1 MLTTAAKKSCLL
13 TGLCVLWPPGVL
25 DNKVP
30 WPTESAGAVSNG
42 GQLTADAPA
51 HPEFP
56 DGRMH
61 DGVMLMLPSVPGLSA
76 HPYKGSLECHKV
88 ADKHLQNESFFCLFV
103 FLTLF
108 SSTAGILKKKQL
120 SPIVERSCPTNHVHS
135 DPRGNV
141 HGTASPH
148 GSTSSDGRSGPAR
161 TSLPEQLNGVAL
173 SIKAGTVDGDSSGSE

>member
-1 MLTTAAKKSCLL
+1 MFSILLNTAAPRAKKSCVL
-13 TGLCVLWPPGVL
+13 TRLRVLWPPGVL

-30 WPTESAGAVSNG
+30 WPTESAAAVSNG

-76 HPYKGSLECHKV
+76 HPYKGSLECHRV
-88 ADKHLQNESFFCLFV
+88 ESFLFV

-120 SPIVERSCPTNHVHS
+120 SPIVERSCSANHVHS

-161 TSLPEQLNGVAL
+161 TSLPDQLNGVAL